1 VVVNNLAG
9 LATSSAAT
17 LVVNPPKVQFLSAAM
32 LPNGQFQSLFSG
44 IPGTNYTVETS
55 TNLIDW
61 IPAAIL
67 TASSSPALFTDPDTT
82 NFTERFYRAREN

>member
-1 VVVNNLAG
+1 
-9 LATSSAAT
+9 
-17 LVVNPPKVQFLSAAM
+17 M